1 MTQTA
6 ADIILLRGLIRSRF
20 HWDQFPQQLQQAFP
34 QHRILM
40 PELAGNGERFQEN
53 TPSSIHAMMLDVRQQ
68 VALDQS
74 QQAQIQEIQP
84 VQKTQTAKT
93 AEKTAAG
100 TKPPAII
107 IAVSMGAM
115 MATEWAT
122 HYPKEVQQL
131 HLINTSAGRFSLPW
145 QRMQTRAFFSL
156 LPSIANQQ
164 RLEKKIIDWTINVQ
178 KDAQLTQHWQDFS
191 QQHPLSLRNAVTQLL
206 AASRYRGQP
215 HAPIDHCYFY
225 HSQGDRLVNPNC
237 TAAIAQHWNKPL
249 ERHGFAGHDL
259 SMDDSAWLINK
270 LTENIFS
277 QSEVFS

>member
-1 MTQTA
+1 MTQTE

-74 QQAQIQEIQP
+74 QQAQIQ
-84 VQKTQTAKT
+84 KTPAAKI
-93 AEKTAAG
+93 
-100 TKPPAII
+100 KPPTII

-178 KDAQLTQHWQDFS
+178 KDAQLTQLWQDFS

-259 SMDDSAWLINK
+259 SMDDSPWLIDK
-270 LTENIFS
+270 LRENI
-277 QSEVFS
+277 QPR